1 VLMLTPVFYFK
12 GISNVFLAERY
23 LYIPSF
29 AMLALV
35 FSFAKSLKVPKLNI
49 IVGTVALVF
58 TIATISRN
66 QIWKTSE
73 ELYQK
78 TLGIQPEVVHM
89 RINLADIYMK
99 RSDDAMAQSLLESSV
114 RYMDS
119 DRYTRFPYELYRAEV
134 GLGAI
139 AARAGNYGQ
148 ARQHLEKAIAI
159 NPRGDWGYL
168 YLCGVFMEET
178 GDYTRAIENFTK

>member
-1 VLMLTPVFYFK
+1 MPVKLQYRLLPTSIAFAAILVFTGLVWRFRHRVAGAPLWFASFVLMLTPVFYFK

-29 AMLALV
+29 AMLALF

-49 IVGTVALVF
+49 IVGAVALVF

-114 RYMDS
+114 R
-119 DRYTRFPYELYRAEV
+119 
-134 GLGAI
+134 
-139 AARAGNYGQ
+139 
-148 ARQHLEKAIAI
+148 
-159 NPRGDWGYL
+159 
-168 YLCGVFMEET
+168 
-178 GDYTRAIENFTK
+178 